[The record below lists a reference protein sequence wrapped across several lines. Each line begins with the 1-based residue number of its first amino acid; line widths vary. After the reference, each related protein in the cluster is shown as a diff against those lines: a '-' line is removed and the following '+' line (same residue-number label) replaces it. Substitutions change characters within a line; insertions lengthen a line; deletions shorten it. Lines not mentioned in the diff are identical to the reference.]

1 MKYMN
6 KLTLGIVLAA
16 GLFTACSDK
25 DDVDIPGGLALD
37 KEEIAI
43 GPQGGTEQIAI
54 AASQDWVANTSEP
67 WLMLSPANGV
77 GSVEGTIKVDS
88 TLSNTLRAAPES
100 PSIAFLSALI
110 YDLSLITLR
119 VASLNSIF
127 FALLTRIAPR
137 RPLASPPRL
146 PPFPAIPSQVPLPSL
161 PPSIPLC

>member
-88 TLSNTLRAAPES
+88 TLSNGRSAAQNSVSRVPT
-100 PSIAFLSALI
+100 
-110 YDLSLITLR
+110 DR
-119 VASLNSIF
+119 VASLPSPSSVMASRSSSRI
-127 FALLTRIAPR
+127 LL
-137 RPLASPPRL
+137 
-146 PPFPAIPSQVPLPSL
+146 
-161 PPSIPLC
+161 

>member
-37 KEEIAI
+37 KKEIAI

-67 WLMLSPANGV
+67 WLMLSPANEIG
-77 GSVEGTIKVDS
+77 
-88 TLSNTLRAAPES
+88 RAH
-100 PSIAFLSALI
+100 
-110 YDLSLITLR
+110 
-119 VASLNSIF
+119 V
-127 FALLTRIAPR
+127 
-137 RPLASPPRL
+137 
-146 PPFPAIPSQVPLPSL
+146 
-161 PPSIPLC
+161 